1 MLLQDLR
8 LHVVPIHTV
17 QTTATDWPQVC
28 GFSLEFKIFV
38 QNFTD
43 WEWDLGL
50 CRLAQHWKILRIASN
65 QFGVL
70 VGSAHTKREVQV
82 LFWQM

>member
-1 MLLQDLR
+1 M
-8 LHVVPIHTV
+8 
-17 QTTATDWPQVC
+17 
-28 GFSLEFKIFV
+28 G
-38 QNFTD
+38 
-43 WEWDLGL
+43 LGL
-50 CRLAQHWKILRIASN
+50 WRLAQHWKILRIGSN